1 MVENK
6 PEPAAPGEP
15 LPDGPNMAIDEIILV
30 AMVVLSLIG
39 VGIIRYYPQDAFIY
53 WLAMNFVFGIAAMV
67 AGRTQALEKGHVRGH
82 LVKELLIVQ
91 SLHWLGSLLAVF
103 GAFVFLHYGRLSP
116 DSAGLVILLIL
127 GLATFLDG
135 IRIGWRF
142 SLAGIYL
149 GTTAVIATVVE
160 NFMPW
165 QIGVGFLLIA
175 LTLNPVVWVRRLG
188 RRT

>member
-1 MVENK
+1 VNENRPLPTPAE
-6 PEPAAPGEP
+6 PEP
-15 LPDGPNMAIDEIILV
+15 DQPNMAIDEVVLV
-30 AMVVLSLIG
+30 AMVILSLIG

-67 AGRTQALEKGHVRGH
+67 AGRTQAIDKGHVRGH
-82 LVKELLIVQ
+82 LVKELLVVQ
-91 SLHWLGSLLAVF
+91 SLHWLGSVMAVF
-103 GAFVFLHYGRLSP
+103 GAFVLLHYGRLSP

-142 SLAGIYL
+142 SLAGLYL

-175 LTLNPVVWVRRLG
+175 FTMNPVKLLRILTRRS
-188 RRT
+188 

>member
-1 MVENK
+1 MNTDSPAPAPVT
-6 PEPAAPGEP
+6 PE
-15 LPDGPNMAIDEIILV
+15 DDKPNMAIDEIILV
-30 AMVVLSLIG
+30 AMVILSLIG

-67 AGRTQALEKGHVRGH
+67 AGRSQAIEKGHVRGH
-82 LVKELLIVQ
+82 LIKELLVLQ
-91 SLHWLGSLLAVF
+91 SLHWFGSLLAVF
-103 GAFVFLHYGRLSP
+103 GVFILLQYGRISP

-149 GTTAVIATVVE
+149 GTTAIIATVVE

-165 QIGVGFLLIA
+165 QIGIGFILIA
-175 LTLNPVVWVRRLG
+175 LTINPVTLLRGLTRRP
-188 RRT
+188 